1 MGSIRKKEATGRW
14 EARYRDPTGKARSRS
29 FDRRTDA
36 KAFLSAVEA
45 DMRRGS
51 WQDPTLAARRFE
63 EVAHEWL
70 QSNPGKKRTTYA
82 RDAAAIRVH
91 LSPVLGN
98 LRIGQVRPSDIQTTV
113 ERMRTRCLGSRAI
126 RTNYGVLRAI
136 LNWAV
141 NTDIIDRSPC
151 RGVRLPALTAVKK
164 PVVSADDVL
173 RLADAIAPDY
183 RVTVFL
189 GALGLRQAE
198 VFGLRVGSI
207 NFLRRTITVEAT
219 VNEVEG
225 LIVEGEGKTP
235 NSNRTFSAPQEVLD
249 ELAAH
254 PGTDRSHEPRG
265 SCASGARRR
274 PRASDQ
280 LPLLGLHAGSHSN
293 GPRRAHVPPPP
304 PLGRSHD
311 AGGRSSARSD
321 PAPAWP
327 RLDPHDC

>member
-1 MGSIRKKEATGRW
+1 MGSIRKKEAIGRW
-14 EARYRDPTGKARSRS
+14 EARYRDPNGKARSRS
-29 FDRRTDA
+29 LDRRTDA

-51 WQDPTLAARRFE
+51 WRDPASAARRFK
-63 EVAHEWL
+63 EVAQEWL
-70 QSNPGKKRTTYA
+70 QSNPGKKRTTYT

-91 LSPVLGN
+91 LLPVLGN
-98 LRIGQVRPSDIQTTV
+98 VRIGQVRPSDVQATV
-113 ERMRTRCLGSRAI
+113 ERMGARGLGSRAI

-151 RGVRLPALTAVKK
+151 RGVRLPGLTAVKK

-173 RLADAIAPDY
+173 GLADAIAPGY

-198 VFGLRVGSI
+198 VFGMRIGSI

-225 LIVEGEGKTP
+225 VIVEGEGKTP

-254 PGTDRSHEPRG
+254 LRRTGRTSPRT
-265 SCASGARRR
+265 SCSKR
-274 PRASDQ
+274 PRADPSVR
-280 LPLLGLHAGSHSN
+280 PTSATGSTRRRSK
-293 GPRRAHVPPPP
+293 RRASTGSP
-304 PLGRSHD
+304 STD
-311 AGGRSSARSD
+311 SATR
-321 PAPAWP
+321 PAT
-327 RLDPHDC
+327 